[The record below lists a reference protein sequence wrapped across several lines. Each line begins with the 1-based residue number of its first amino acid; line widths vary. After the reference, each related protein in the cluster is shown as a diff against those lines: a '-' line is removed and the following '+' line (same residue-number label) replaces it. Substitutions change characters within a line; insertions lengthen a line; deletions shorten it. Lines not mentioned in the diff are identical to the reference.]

1 MWTRKSKLL
10 DSGAA
15 VPDLRL
21 PKIGGGEESLRG
33 GRLLI
38 AFFKI
43 SCPVC
48 QFTLPYLNHVQPG
61 LPVWGISQNDEADTR
76 DFAGHFGLSFPILL
90 DPEDDD
96 FPASNAFGITHVPTL
111 FVLEPGGRIG
121 QVIEGWNRTE
131 MIALGAVGEG
141 DNVPAW
147 KAG

>member
-1 MWTRKSKLL
+1 M
-10 DSGAA
+10 
-15 VPDLRL
+15 
-21 PKIGGGEESLRG
+21 
-33 GRLLI
+33 
-38 AFFKI
+38 
-43 SCPVC
+43 
-48 QFTLPYLNHVQPG
+48 QPG
-61 LPVWGISQNDEADTR
+61 LPVWGISQNDEEDTR

-111 FVLEPGGRIG
+111 FLLEPGGRIG
-121 QVIEGWNRTE
+121 QVIEGWNKKE